1 MSVFDTSP
9 FDRPYPWDLGN
20 LGATRARMIHSARP
34 VLSNIP
40 SPMLPATYQII
51 LIIWIS
57 VSSRASPTGDVLR
70 LIHGW

>member
-1 MSVFDTSP
+1 
-9 FDRPYPWDLGN
+9 
-20 LGATRARMIHSARP
+20 MIHSARP

>member
-1 MSVFDTSP
+1 
-9 FDRPYPWDLGN
+9 
-20 LGATRARMIHSARP
+20 MIHSARP

-70 LIHGW
+70 YTAGRPHEGRTRPEVVIIDNLGSCSGI